1 MAKDGP
7 VLSHSNIV
15 YILIQPNLQMTEKQ
29 LQLEILKR
37 DKQIQ
42 ELYVLID
49 TLQTNLRAATSQL
62 DETTKEKITSV
73 QSYKWCMNW
82 RAGDE
87 TN

>member
-1 MAKDGP
+1 M
-7 VLSHSNIV
+7 N
-15 YILIQPNLQMTEKQ
+15 EKQ

-62 DETTKEKITSV
+62 DETKKEKITSV